1 LQFFHVDLLDI
12 FVRYTETCGFDIAL
26 KKIGHRRPEFAQG
39 SGDVKAV
46 LADSTADLTPAW
58 FTAALREGSAIGP
71 DTTVARADARLFG
84 TGQFGLVARAEL
96 SYDWGKDGAT
106 ASAPAS
112 VIVKLPSEDPG
123 SRNLGIAI
131 GAYEAEVR
139 FYQEIAPRSGIDVP
153 RSHWASFEPGT
164 GRVTLLLEDLSE
176 GWQVGDAVAGGTVA
190 QTEAAFDQIA
200 RVHGDLWD
208 EPSLRDLEWLAP
220 ISRTQ
225 LLFDGVPTALPVFRK
240 RFADR
245 LERYQM
251 DAVER
256 LAPKGA
262 EYPGAA
268 WRGPL
273 VVAHGDFRLDNVL
286 FAEEAGTSHA
296 KVIDWQ
302 SVRLAP
308 PLIDAAIW
316 LSSCLSSDDRR
327 KHQDDLLHRYHEGL
341 LAAGVKDFTFADCLA
356 SLRICSLYVF
366 LLSVGTSVALAQ
378 SDRGDEMFAGM
389 VARAADLITDLGA
402 ETVLD

>member
-1 LQFFHVDLLDI
+1 M
-12 FVRYTETCGFDIAL
+12 
-26 KKIGHRRPEFAQG
+26 
-39 SGDVKAV
+39 KAV

-71 DTTVARADARLFG
+71 DTEVAGADVQLFG

-96 SYDWGKDGAT
+96 QYDHGT
-106 ASAPAS
+106 ASGPAS
-112 VIVKLPSEDPG
+112 VIVKLPSQDPG
-123 SRNLGIAI
+123 SRGLGIAI

-139 FYQEIAPRSGIDVP
+139 FYQEIAPRSCIDVP

-176 GWQVGDAVAGGTVA
+176 GWQVGDAVVGGTVA
-190 QTEAAFDQIA
+190 QTEAALDQIS
-200 RVHGDLWD
+200 RLHGDLWD

-225 LLFDGVPTALPVFRK
+225 LLFDGVPTALPVFRE

-245 LERYQM
+245 LERHQM

-262 EYPGAA
+262 EYPSIA

-286 FAEEAGTSHA
+286 FTEDTGTLRA

-302 SVRLAP
+302 ALRLAP
-308 PLIDAAIW
+308 PLVDAAIW
-316 LSSCLSSDDRR
+316 LSSCLTPDDRR
-327 KHQDDLLHRYHEGL
+327 KHQDELLHRYHEGL
-341 LAAGVKDFTFADCLA
+341 LAAGVKDFTFTDCLA

-366 LLSVGTSVALAQ
+366 LLSVGTSVTLAQ
-378 SDRGDEMFAGM
+378 SDRGDEMFAAM
-389 VARAADLITDLGA
+389 VARAADFVTDLGA